1 MSDPQT
7 ARLLPWTT
15 PDGKTC
21 IVVGDGDGCVSRIA
35 DGVEAVQL
43 DMAED
48 LLGHAAD
55 MLDDPKAT
63 AEQLRFL
70 VAALISALRDLLR
83 VVESGSVRLSA
94 AESEPEGRKGR
105 LPLDE

>member
-1 MSDPQT
+1 MTDPQH

-21 IVVGDGDGCVSRIA
+21 IVVGDGQGAVSRIA

-48 LLGHAAD
+48 LLGHADEMLAD
-55 MLDDPKAT
+55 RKTTFPELHYLARQLSSSLREVCRV
-63 AEQLRFL
+63 AESR
-70 VAALISALRDLLR
+70 R
-83 VVESGSVRLSA
+83 VRLPRR
-94 AESEPEGRKGR
+94 ER
-105 LPLDE
+105 